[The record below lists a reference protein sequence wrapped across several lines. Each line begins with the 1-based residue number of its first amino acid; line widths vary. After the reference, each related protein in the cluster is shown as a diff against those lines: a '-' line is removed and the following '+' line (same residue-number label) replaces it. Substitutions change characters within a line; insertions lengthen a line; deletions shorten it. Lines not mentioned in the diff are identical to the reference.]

1 MADGTGAP
9 AVADQGVGSAGVT
22 WRPEIDEL
30 DRRRARAAE
39 LGGEERVARHRAA
52 GKLTVRERVDAL
64 VDDGSF
70 HEIGS
75 VAGFADYGEDGSMTD
90 FTPANFVF
98 GRARLDGRPVI
109 VAGDDFTVRGGAADA
124 SIWRKM
130 TYSEGYARELRM
142 PVVRLVDGSG
152 GGGSVKTYLD
162 WGRTY
167 VPPLPGWRD
176 QMEILGEVP
185 VVAAALGSVAGLGA
199 ARVAAS
205 HFSVMVDGI
214 SQVFVAGPPLVAY
227 ASHEEVTKEELG
239 GARMQTA
246 NGTVDNLADSEE
258 DAFWQ
263 LRRFLSYLPANVWE
277 TPPVRPGVDAPD
289 RREERLLS
297 FIPRD
302 RREPYDPRAL
312 VGLLVDRDSFF
323 EIGRRWGRSIVV
335 GLAEFDGHPVG
346 VTATDPSYL
355 GGTLTADGS
364 RKLRRFVDLCDTFHL
379 PIVNLIDQ
387 PGFEIGPRAEA
398 GATLR
403 FGVEMIAALYQATVP
418 YFSVIVRRVFGVAGA
433 AMVDRNERANMRV
446 AWPSGDWG
454 SLPLEGG
461 VEAAFRRRLEAAD
474 DREALRE
481 ELLAQFEPVRSPFR
495 TAEAFDIEEV
505 IDPRDT
511 RPLVCEW
518 VADAYRVLPHGLGP
532 KGRAFRP

>member
-1 MADGTGAP
+1 M
-9 AVADQGVGSAGVT
+9 T

-30 DRRRARAAE
+30 AE
-39 LGGEERVARHRAA
+39 RQSLAHRLGGEERVARHKTA
-52 GKLTVRERVDAL
+52 GKLTVRERIDAL
-64 VDDGSF
+64 VDADSF
-70 HEIGS
+70 REIGS
-75 VAGFADYGEDGSMTD
+75 VAGFADYDDDGAMAD

-98 GRARLDGRPVI
+98 GRATLDGRPVI

-124 SIWRKM
+124 AIWKKQ
-130 TYSEGYARELRM
+130 TYSEAYARELAM

-176 QMEILGEVP
+176 QMELLGEVP

-205 HFSVMVDGI
+205 HFSVMVDGL

-227 ASHEEVTKEELG
+227 AAHEEVTKEELG

-246 NGTVDNLADSEE
+246 NGVVDNLAESEE
-258 DAFWQ
+258 DAFFQ
-263 LRRFLSYLPANVWE
+263 LRRFLSYLPPSVWE
-277 TPPVRPGVDAPD
+277 APPVRESSDRPH
-289 RREERLLS
+289 RREDQLLS
-297 FIPRD
+297 FMPRD
-302 RREPYDPRAL
+302 RREVYDGRVL
-312 VGLLVDRDSFF
+312 IGLIVDRGSFF
-323 EIGRRWGRSIVV
+323 EIGRRWGRSIIV

-346 VTATDPSYL
+346 VTATDPGYL
-355 GGTLTADGS
+355 GGTLTADAS

-379 PIVNLIDQ
+379 PIVNFVDQ
-387 PGFEIGPRAEA
+387 PGFEIGPRSEA
-398 GATLR
+398 AATLR
-403 FGVEMIAALYQATVP
+403 HGVEMIAALYQATVP

-461 VEAAFRRRLEAAD
+461 VEAAFRRRLDAAE
-474 DREALRE
+474 DRDALRE
-481 ELLAQFEPVRSPFR
+481 ELLAEFEPVRSPYR

-518 VADAYRVLPHGLGP
+518 VHDAYRVLPQRLGP
-532 KGRAFRP
+532 KARAFRP